1 MLFLRRIDLASISL
15 TVTFLGYSFLYLYSS
30 AGKIWTQKHIMLFSM
45 NILITMYNPIEL
57 YKKTEDIVTNG
68 IMKKYY
74 RFRAT
79 GFYGGI
85 ATADTV
91 GCNLRC
97 KFCWSSNSVWNTK
110 NAGEYYPPEYVAN
123 ELHEI
128 AKKNKYNQIRIS
140 GGEPT
145 IGRKHLITLLKN
157 IRPEFL
163 FILETNGI
171 LLGADKTYVEEL
183 SQFKNLHIRVC
194 LKGCNPEEFSWLTG
208 AEKGFEYQLKA
219 LENLRDEIMSF
230 NIALV
235 SVRGDKQKLYN
246 ILTEMNLGKI
256 MIEEEEIKLYPLV
269 RKRLDD
275 EGILDYFEEK

>member
-1 MLFLRRIDLASISL
+1 M
-15 TVTFLGYSFLYLYSS
+15 TVVFV
-30 AGKIWTQKHIMLFSM
+30 IRV
-45 NILITMYNPIEL
+45 TMYNPIEL
-57 YKKTEDIVTNG
+57 SKKTEDIVTNG

-97 KFCWSSNSVWNTK
+97 KFCWSSNSVWNAK
-110 NAGEYYPPEYVAN
+110 NAGEFYSSEYVAN

-128 AKKNKYNQIRIS
+128 AKKNGYSQIRIS

-171 LLGADKTYVEEL
+171 LLGIDKIYVEEL
-183 SQFKNLHIRVC
+183 SQFKNLHVRVC
-194 LKGCNPEEFSWLTG
+194 LKGCNSEEFSCLTG
-208 AEKGFEYQLKA
+208 AEGGFEYQLKA
-219 LENLRDEIMSF
+219 LENLRDSNMSF
-230 NIALV
+230 NIAMV
-235 SVRGDKQKLYN
+235 SVKGDKQKL
-246 ILTEMNLGKI
+246 LDRLKEMNLGRI

-269 RKRLDD
+269 KKRLDD
-275 EGILDYFEEK
+275 EGILDYFQEK